1 MERRLRAGHPW
12 RHVHQDQVTG
22 LMFWMKCLTQC
33 IACIGAACDHSA
45 VAHGRFGRACAI
57 RSMAACCALQA
68 PRLRLHHAPSAC
80 RSLTPVTRLPACR
93 HRDRGVT
100 MLVRVDVAASA
111 ASGVLRCV
119 LSHHPSGFAP
129 YRIDNC
135 SLETLH
141 ARQYR

>member
-1 MERRLRAGHPW
+1 MHACPALLNPLPFRHP
-12 RHVHQDQVTG
+12 
-22 LMFWMKCLTQC
+22 
-33 IACIGAACDHSA
+33 S
-45 VAHGRFGRACAI
+45 GR
-57 RSMAACCALQA
+57 
-68 PRLRLHHAPSAC
+68 
-80 RSLTPVTRLPACR
+80 R

-119 LSHHPSGFAP
+119 LSHHPAGFAP

-141 ARQYR
+141 ARQYRQAALVS

>member
-1 MERRLRAGHPW
+1 MWSGGFELDTPGDMFIKIRWAITAGSVWMRQPAVWIRQPTVWIRQAMPGQRVCVEMRARHP
-12 RHVHQDQVTG
+12 
-22 LMFWMKCLTQC
+22 
-33 IACIGAACDHSA
+33 
-45 VAHGRFGRACAI
+45 
-57 RSMAACCALQA
+57 
-68 PRLRLHHAPSAC
+68 HA
-80 RSLTPVTRLPACR
+80 SLLPFHPTRR

-119 LSHHPSGFAP
+119 LSHHPAGFAP

-141 ARQYR
+141 ARQYK